1 MITIWCAVLVSLP
14 LVIAG
19 ACSLVSRWRTN
30 AGVIIAGSVLSSLVV
45 VLNCAAA
52 KVGHSESV
60 RDLLQAADSRGYANA
75 TVFTR
80 RGYDRT
86 AEFYA
91 SGRVVYG
98 SDNDVEELDEAAQL
112 LIEVNK
118 RQGPILVLVPIE
130 NLGQLKGTPADGK
143 VLLAPY
149 GTSPGAVME
158 VIGTNGRIALV
169 GVKPG
174 L

>member
-1 MITIWCAVLVSLP
+1 LPAAALLIAERVTSIRSSSDFQWTLRITGLLCLLLGVVAVVHASRSGMITIWCAVLVSLP

-80 RGYDRT
+80 RGYD
-86 AEFYA
+86 
-91 SGRVVYG
+91 
-98 SDNDVEELDEAAQL
+98 
-112 LIEVNK
+112 
-118 RQGPILVLVPIE
+118 
-130 NLGQLKGTPADGK
+130 
-143 VLLAPY
+143 
-149 GTSPGAVME
+149 
-158 VIGTNGRIALV
+158 
-169 GVKPG
+169 
-174 L
+174 